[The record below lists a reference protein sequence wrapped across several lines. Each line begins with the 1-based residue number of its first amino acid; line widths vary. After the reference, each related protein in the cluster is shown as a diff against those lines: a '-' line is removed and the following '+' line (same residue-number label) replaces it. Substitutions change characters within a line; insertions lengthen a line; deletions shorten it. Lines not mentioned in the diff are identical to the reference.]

1 MEGDRWCVLVMLWVW
16 AWATEAIIAA
26 TDRDGGAISE
36 CAAQTYGHSHG
47 HTYARTHTHNYT
59 ESTITE
65 EIALNK
71 TLSSQEQVRKGL
83 APPTQP
89 PNHLPNQPPFPF
101 AAQPPNSPLVHSLT
115 IRQIVLIAA
124 AIPTAYPKYR
134 LGDKVKLSKQ
144 RDL

>member
-1 MEGDRWCVLVMLWVW
+1 MEGGLWCVLVMLWVW

-36 CAAQTYGHSHG
+36 CAAQTYGHRHG

-71 TLSSQEQVRKGL
+71 TLSSQEQ
-83 APPTQP
+83 
-89 PNHLPNQPPFPF
+89 
-101 AAQPPNSPLVHSLT
+101 
-115 IRQIVLIAA
+115 IVLIAA
-124 AIPTAYPKYR
+124 VIPTAYPKYR